1 MEQGRF
7 NAYVG
12 LARGGRN
19 GVWRVLA
26 GFLAVAIIWIALGI
40 AIVAAGVALFVARSG
55 GRTDSIDAV
64 FATLDYQALA
74 ADPLFSGTVLLSF
87 AGIWAGVWLVMPIL
101 HRRSVRDLF
110 GVERRVLWS
119 DFLRASLVTFIV
131 GLIAIPFFL
140 LVDPTVQRGHIS
152 LSGWLIAAVPLMVC
166 CFVQTSAEEILF
178 RGYLHQTL
186 AARYAT
192 PVVWL
197 GVPTILFT
205 VLHWESEASSAIN
218 LSVLATIGVFALS
231 MSYLL
236 IKTGNLAAAMGA
248 HFGNNV
254 GAFLL
259 FSSQPGFNGGVLFT
273 GRSIREAGWTLE
285 QGLMLGV
292 IGVGTIL
299 VAQMLLV
306 HPASPVR
313 LRSLSRPR
321 PLG

>member
-12 LARGGRN
+12 LARDGRN
-19 GVWRVLA
+19 GIWRILT

-40 AIVAAGVALFVARSG
+40 AIVVAGAALFVARSG
-55 GRTDSIDAV
+55 GRADSIDAI
-64 FATLDYQALA
+64 FATFDYQVLA
-74 ADPLFSGTVLLSF
+74 ADPLGSGTVLLSF
-87 AGIWAGVWLVMPIL
+87 AGIWAGVWLIMRIL
-101 HRRSVRDLF
+101 HRRSIRDLF

-119 DFLRASLVTFIV
+119 DFLRASLVTFVV
-131 GLIAIPFFL
+131 GLIAIPFLL
-140 LVDPTVQRGHIS
+140 LVDPTVQRGDIS
-152 LSGWLIAAVPLMVC
+152 LSGWLIAALPLMLC

-192 PVVWL
+192 PAIWL
-197 GVPTILFT
+197 GLPTILFT
-205 VLHWESEASSAIN
+205 LLHWEGEASSAIN
-218 LSVLATIGVFALS
+218 LSVLVTIGVFALS

-248 HFGNNV
+248 HFGNNI
-254 GAFLL
+254 GAFLI
-259 FSSQPGFNGGVLFT
+259 FSSQPEFSGGVLFM
-273 GRSIREAGWTLE
+273 GRSIREPGWTTE
-285 QGLMLGV
+285 QALMLGV
-292 IGVGTIL
+292 IGVVAIL
-299 VAQMLLV
+299 VAQVLLV